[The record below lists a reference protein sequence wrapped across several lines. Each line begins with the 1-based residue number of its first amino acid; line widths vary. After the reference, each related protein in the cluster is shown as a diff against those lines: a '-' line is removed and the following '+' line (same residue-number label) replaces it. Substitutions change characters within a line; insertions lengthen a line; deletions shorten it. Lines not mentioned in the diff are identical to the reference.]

1 LQNFNAMFLK
11 QLLWVGLGG
20 MIGTILRFLVGTV
33 IRNTQFPLATL
44 VVNLSGS
51 FLIGLFMGWYLRQAI
66 GSDGKLLLVTGI
78 CGGFTTLSALSW
90 ENWQLLQDGKY
101 GLLIGYS
108 LITVIGG
115 VGCVALGY
123 FFSK

>member
-1 LQNFNAMFLK
+1 MLFVK
-11 QLLWVGLGG
+11 QLLWVGVGG
-20 MIGTILRFLVGTV
+20 MMGTMLRFLAGTA
-33 IRNTQFPLATL
+33 IRYTPFPLATL

-51 FLIGLFMGWYLRQAI
+51 FLIGLFMGWYFRQAI

-90 ENWQLLQDGKY
+90 ENWQLFQEGRY
-101 GLLIGYS
+101 VVLIAYS